1 MPQQAIDNIRAIKS
15 PEGAQRT
22 REQEISERERK
33 IMRDAF
39 NLFDTDGDGSVTKDE
54 LKHVMQTL
62 FNKDLSETV
71 SILACST
78 QA

>member
-1 MPQQAIDNIRAIKS
+1 MSDAPAIDYIRSIKS
-15 PEGAQRT
+15 PSGGSRSPAD
-22 REQEISERERK
+22 ISERERK

-62 FNKDLSETV
+62 FNKNLSDEV
-71 SILACST
+71 SI
-78 QA
+78 